1 MLLWTPQPQLSRVKR
16 AKLIKPISRRPIL
29 PLGLVAIVIV
39 ALVVCSPLMGK
50 LAAHEPFDYPSTSLR
65 RPSGRALRAS
75 AQGKP
80 QLGIPSPKV
89 HPLPLSLAKW
99 QRSEGIGDYFSQVKP
114 TDVGYL
120 IWSQF
125 PVQISIEPFNL
136 EEGEGSRKRYERWKK
151 AIVAAIEE
159 WNEYLPLEQVTGEG
173 FADIMIKYAQPPWNP
188 TFNPETGK
196 FEIPRS
202 RSAETSYKF
211 YLSEDSPPILRHR
224 MKVLVSPGMAYET
237 TLSAIRH
244 ELGHALG
251 IWGHSPLETDALYFS
266 QVRDPLP
273 VSQRDVNTLKKVY
286 QQATSL
292 GWKLEPRE

>member
-50 LAAHEPFDYPSTSLR
+50 LAAQE
-65 RPSGRALRAS
+65 
-75 AQGKP
+75 P

-159 WNEYLPLEQVTGEG
+159 WDEYLPLEQVTGEG
-173 FADIMIKYAQPPWNP
+173 FADILIKYAQPPWNP

-196 FEIPRS
+196 FDIPRS

-224 MKVLVSPGMAYET
+224 MKVLISPGMAYET

-273 VSQRDVNTLKKVY
+273 VSQRDVNTLKKIY

-292 GWKLEPRE
+292 GWKLELNKINNEK